1 MNKMTIPT
9 LFAAALAGCQAAPEG
24 SDAAPAQPQP
34 QPQAAPGGC
43 ALEIEFGSYAMGID
57 RPTLDRVDQLLAGDA
72 AVTSVTRR
80 AWGRE
85 GEVTLCAS
93 VRRAADRD
101 RLFAAISALFPADP
115 RGPLTVR
122 TDAGRIFQ
130 ASDPTP

>member
-1 MNKMTIPT
+1 MNRMTIPT
-9 LFAAALAGCQAAPEG
+9 LLAAALAGCQAAPEG
-24 SDAAPAQPQP
+24 SDAAPAQPQ
-34 QPQAAPGGC
+34 AAPARC

-57 RPTLDRVDQLLAGDA
+57 RPTLDRVERLLAGDA

-80 AWGRE
+80 SWGRE

-101 RLFAAISALFPADP
+101 RLFAAIAALFPADP